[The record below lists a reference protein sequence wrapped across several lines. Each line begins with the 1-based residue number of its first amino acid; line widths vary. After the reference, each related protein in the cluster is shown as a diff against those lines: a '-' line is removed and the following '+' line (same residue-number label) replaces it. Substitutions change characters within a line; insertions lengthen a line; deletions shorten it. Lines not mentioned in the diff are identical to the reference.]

1 MTPVGGDMKK
11 FVIALALVADIA
23 CAQAQQ
29 PQSKAPTPTKADA
42 EKVVQMISADKV
54 KTQNYCEI
62 ANLSDQI
69 NEAEQKKDQKKLDE
83 LINKADGLV
92 SQMGPQYA
100 ALMDGMQA
108 LDQNSKEGEELIAVF
123 EGLDKLCQK
132 Q

>member
-1 MTPVGGDMKK
+1 MKK
-11 FVIALALVADIA
+11 LVIAMALVADIA

-29 PQSKAPTPTKADA
+29 PQSKAPTPTKADV

-62 ANLSDQI
+62 ASLSDQI
-69 NEAEQKKDQKKLDE
+69 DEAEQKKDQKKLDE
-83 LINKADGLV
+83 LINKADDLV